1 MDWYL
6 KHFICLVTCKHFVF
20 IFLEKL
26 SGCCPIEIFDE
37 YTAKPR
43 NSWFINRE
51 KWNVRSFSFKN
62 VRFGVTDI
70 HYVIIEYINNI
81 NPLRNKIQWYL
92 LLLEDSMLIRL
103 YILKNLILGHPI

>member
-1 MDWYL
+1 MFGDMQTFCFY
-6 KHFICLVTCKHFVF
+6 
-20 IFLEKL
+20 IFREVIRML
-26 SGCCPIEIFDE
+26 SIEIFDE